1 MEENSVR
8 KRIGTRL
15 IPFMTLAVMAVILL
29 SSCGKPKETSY
40 LYHEEPV
47 YISVGESAQLELEN
61 APEGKTA
68 ADYSWSITG
77 QSAEVSAGVVTGVK
91 TFPGALAGQET
102 VHAEMT
108 LGNIKYMEVFVV
120 VVEKTVDKIE
130 LQYPSLTLL
139 VGDELLVRY
148 TTDPETLSKG
158 QRIALSLTEESLAE
172 LTHSVRVNGVPI
184 RTDRIT
190 ALAVGDA
197 VLTVQTGGAEA
208 SCDVYVFERPE
219 GADEKLRYLNSWQD
233 SYAGEGELIEAI
245 GRDRDQKP
253 GVEILFS
260 EIPEMTGSEGSGKYM
275 VVWEWQGGN
284 ATENTYSWAA
294 SNGDGVC
301 NYTAALPKD
310 KRPDRW
316 DEVEYIIRVK
326 EGEPIQTGTYE
337 RGIRAM
343 TRVVDITLEKPDG
356 EVIELLKQ
364 KQGKLPNEIYLDT
377 KNNPNAEAFYGSL
390 PEIKHVR
397 AMLSEIINTL
407 DETP

>member
-1 MEENSVR
+1 MEGNSVC
-8 KRIGTRL
+8 KRTKTRL
-15 IPFMTLAVMAVILL
+15 ISFMTLAVMAAILL

-47 YISVGESAQLELEN
+47 YVSVGESAQLILGK

-68 ADYSWSITG
+68 SDYSWSITG
-77 QSAEVSAGVVTGVK
+77 RSAEVSDGVVTGVE
-91 TFPGALAGQET
+91 TYPSPLAGQET
-102 VHAEMT
+102 VSAEMT
-108 LGNIKYMEVFVV
+108 LGNVQYTEVFTV
-120 VVEKTVDKIE
+120 VVEKTVDTIAMK
-130 LQYPSLTLL
+130 YPSLTLL

-158 QRIALSLTEESLAE
+158 QRVVLSLTDESLAE
-172 LTHSVRVNGVPI
+172 LTQSVRVAGAPI
-184 RTDRIT
+184 REDRIT
-190 ALAVGDA
+190 ALVAGDA